1 MRNIWVVFFLIILG
15 SCKIIRPST
24 DAGSAAFSTYEEDL
38 SSSLPKYPDY
48 NEAIEEVS
56 SNSSPNSVQSVDG
69 QLDEVQRRFTEKNK
83 SEPYFSGY
91 TVLVF
96 SGIDRNQAFKT
107 QDDLKLFYPNLT
119 PEMQYQQPRY
129 LVKLG
134 KYTYKIEAQ
143 KALYQIKGQFPTAR
157 IIQDRFQ
164 RKEYVGPTTTD
175 QNASNQN

>member
-1 MRNIWVVFFLIILG
+1 MRYIWVVVFLVILG
-15 SCKIIRPST
+15 SCKLIQPST
-24 DAGSAAFSTYEEDL
+24 EAGSPAYSTYQEDL

-48 NEAIEEVS
+48 KSATQEVS
-56 SNSSPNSVQSVDG
+56 SNVPSASVQSVDG
-69 QLDEVQRRFTEKNK
+69 QLDEVQRRYTDKNK

-107 QDDLKLFYPNLT
+107 QDDLKLNYPNLT

-143 KALYQIKGQFPTAR
+143 KALYQIKGQFPSAR
-157 IIQDRFQ
+157 IMQDRFQ
-164 RKEYVGPTTTD
+164 RKEYVAPTTD
-175 QNASNQN
+175 QNATIQN

>member
-15 SCKIIRPST
+15 SCQIIRPSA
-24 DAGSAAFSTYEEDL
+24 DSGSPAFSTYQEDL
-38 SSSLPKYPDY
+38 SGSLPKYPDL
-48 NEAIEEVS
+48 NIAIEEAVTPS
-56 SNSSPNSVQSVDG
+56 ASGTIQSVDG

-83 SEPYFSGY
+83 AEPYFSGY

-107 QDDLKLFYPNLT
+107 QDDLKQFFPDLT

-143 KALYQIKGQFPTAR
+143 KAFSQIKGQFPTAR

-175 QNASNQN
+175 QNAPNQN

>member
-1 MRNIWVVFFLIILG
+1 MRKFWVFGLLIILG
-15 SCKIIRPST
+15 SCKLIRPASGDGS
-24 DAGSAAFSTYEEDL
+24 DAYSQYEEDL
-38 SSSLPKYPDY
+38 SGSLPAYPDY
-48 NEAIEEVS
+48 NAESLETAEA
-56 SNSSPNSVQSVDG
+56 SSPKSVQAVDR
-69 QLDEVQRRFTEKNK
+69 QLDEVQRRLAEKNK

-107 QDDLKLFYPNLT
+107 QDDLKTYFPDLT

-134 KYTYKIEAQ
+134 KFTYKIEAQ
-143 KALYQIKGQFPTAR
+143 KVFSQIKGQFPTAR

-164 RKEYVGPTTTD
+164 RKEYVQPTLEENAPI
-175 QNASNQN
+175 QN